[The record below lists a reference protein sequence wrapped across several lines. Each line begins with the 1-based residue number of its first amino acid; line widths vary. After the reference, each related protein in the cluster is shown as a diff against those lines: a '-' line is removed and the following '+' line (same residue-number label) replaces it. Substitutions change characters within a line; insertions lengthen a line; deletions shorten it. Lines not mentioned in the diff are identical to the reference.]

1 MGEQYV
7 EYSQSQVATL
17 IGPERKYR
25 TNGYRII
32 PCNNGLGDGWGMS
45 VWVDRI
51 RPVEVETWL
60 PCIGWAGEYRWH
72 YDPHGNTWTKEYRKA
87 EAAVPPQAA

>member
-1 MGEQYV
+1 
-7 EYSQSQVATL
+7 
-17 IGPERKYR
+17 
-25 TNGYRII
+25 
-32 PCNNGLGDGWGMS
+32 MS
-45 VWVDRI
+45 VWVDHI

-87 EAAVPPQAA
+87 EATVLPQAA